1 MAVGPVEYLV
11 ITFPGE
17 RYADT
22 IAPLL
27 ADAVASQAV
36 RLLDLAFARGGESG
50 APGLVER
57 AEIDPEGLVPFE
69 RPGGEAAGWP
79 AVTDIGALAP
89 LPAGTVAALIAWEDR
104 WPVAL
109 TGVVRTVGGELVTH
123 EVLPPPEGQD
133 DVITLLERLAELRK
147 QDVLTDAEF
156 AEHKAR
162 ILSD

>member
-17 RYADT
+17 RFADT
-22 IAPLL
+22 VAPLL

-36 RLLDLAFARGGESG
+36 RILDLAFARGGEDG
-50 APGLVER
+50 ALHLVET
-57 AEIDPEGLVPFE
+57 AEIDPRGLVPVE
-69 RPGGEAAGWP
+69 RPVREAAGWP
-79 AVTDIGALAP
+79 ALSDVDALGR
-89 LPAGTVAALIAWEDR
+89 LPAGTVAALVAWEDR

-109 TGVVRTVGGELVTH
+109 TRVVQAAGGELVAH
-123 EVLPPPEGQD
+123 AVVPSPDGGD
-133 DVITLLERLAELRK
+133 DVITLLERLAELKK

-162 ILSD
+162 ILAD

>member
-1 MAVGPVEYLV
+1 MAAGPVEYLV

-17 RYADT
+17 RFADT

-36 RLLDLAFARGGESG
+36 RILDLAFARVGEGGTADLLGTS
-50 APGLVER
+50 
-57 AEIDPEGLVPFE
+57 EIDPHGLVPFE
-69 RPGGEAAGWP
+69 RPADGVPAWPSLSDLDELGRLPVGG
-79 AVTDIGALAP
+79 
-89 LPAGTVAALIAWEDR
+89 VAALIAWEDR

-109 TGVVRTVGGELVTH
+109 TRVVESAGGELLAHAV
-123 EVLPPPEGQD
+123 VPSPDGGD

-162 ILSD
+162 ILAD